1 MIQLSR
7 LYFRAK
13 SILMDF
19 KLCSNCADIFYALD
33 DSKDAEKWH
42 FFNVEDVQTPQ
53 SIRWHLIRN
62 IWVSQTAEINIGKYT
77 ETTIKDEPFV
87 SMVYYSH
94 GTKEHADY
102 VNMQKEKFGVDQ
114 VHIHTLR

>member
-1 MIQLSR
+1 MQLSR
-7 LYFRAK
+7 LNFRAK

-42 FFNVEDVQTPQ
+42 IFNVEDVQTPQ